1 MKKIYL
7 DYTQVG
13 GNSFQLGFMNTK
25 NLRVDYFMTI
35 MWSPFPHIVVDI
47 DSILNEEHYKE
58 ISKVIDSIRI
68 IGDKSKEKLAQQ
80 LENIG
85 YIKNPLANK

>member
-1 MKKIYL
+1 MQKIYL

-25 NLRVDYFMTI
+25 NLNVKYFMTI
-35 MWSPFPHIVVDI
+35 MWSPYSQIIIQFKDVFDTE
-47 DSILNEEHYKE
+47 SYNEIMH
-58 ISKVIDSIRI
+58 VIDMIRL
-68 IGDKSKEKLAQQ
+68 IGDTSKDKLSKQ

-85 YIKNPLANK
+85 YIKNPLSK